1 MMSTDVEAISQS
13 LKQYELFRNL
23 PDEVIIDLVD
33 KVEHVTLKK
42 DEVLFNKGE
51 KGDSLYILQEGY
63 VKLVIK
69 DKDGSEIVINQVGPG
84 NIIGEMA
91 LIESSPRS
99 TGVVA
104 LMDAKL
110 LKLSEDE
117 FMDVLM
123 SQPLLGLEISRLIA
137 RRLRF
142 TTTYIENAIEWSKE
156 IAAGNYDYVEE
167 QMNMGGAAII
177 GPSRSDQERAQ
188 RFLATFF
195 SMVKD
200 IRAREESLKEELTKL
215 KVVIDQQKRAAD
227 VSELASSEFFQS
239 LKESSGVIRR
249 EKSARK
255 KKEE

>member
-1 MMSTDVEAISQS
+1 MSTEIDAIAQS
-13 LKQYELFRNL
+13 LKQFEMFRNL
-23 PDEVIIDLVD
+23 PHEVIYDLVD
-33 KVEHVTLKK
+33 KVEHITLKK

-91 LIESSPRS
+91 LIESRPRS
-99 TGVVA
+99 AGVVA
-104 LMDAKL
+104 LIEAKL
-110 LKLSEDE
+110 LKLSEEE
-117 FMDVLM
+117 FMDVLL
-123 SQPLLGLEISRLIA
+123 SQPLLGLEISRIIA

-167 QMNMGGAAII
+167 QTNIEGATIV

-188 RFLATFF
+188 RFLGTFF

-215 KVVIDQQKRAAD
+215 QVVIDQSKRAED

-239 LKESSGVIRR
+239 LKQSSEVIRR
-249 EKSARK
+249 DKTDK
-255 KKEE
+255 KKKKK